1 MKYFFL
7 FLFLI
12 ISSGVFSQETVI
24 NDANAVVRNVTPF
37 SGIKVSGGI
46 DVYLS
51 QGDDYSLA
59 VSASE
64 EKYRDNIKTEVK
76 NEVLVVS
83 YNNDHFGRNYGDKK
97 LRVYVSFKTLESLEG
112 SGASDII
119 INGTLVAN
127 SMLVKLSGASD
138 IKGAVKITNL
148 SLELSGASTVT
159 INGTAQNLK
168 VDGSGASDIKN
179 YDLKVENCVAK
190 LSGASDVRLTI
201 TNSISAHASGASTL
215 YYEGNPDKKDV
226 ATSGASSVSQKNNQ

>member
-7 FLFLI
+7 FLLLI

-24 NDANAVVRNVTPF
+24 NDANAAIRNVTPF

-46 DVYLS
+46 DIYLS
-51 QGDDYSLA
+51 QGGDYSLA

-76 NEVLVVS
+76 NGVLAIS

-97 LRVYVSFKTLESLEG
+97 LRVYISFKTLESLEG
-112 SGASDII
+112 SGASDFI
-119 INGTLVAN
+119 INGTLVSN

-138 IKGAVKITNL
+138 VKGSVKITDL

-159 INGTAQNLK
+159 INGTAQN
-168 VDGSGASDIKN
+168 
-179 YDLKVENCVAK
+179 
-190 LSGASDVRLTI
+190 
-201 TNSISAHASGASTL
+201 
-215 YYEGNPDKKDV
+215 
-226 ATSGASSVSQKNNQ
+226 

>member
-1 MKYFFL
+1 MKYIFIFL
-7 FLFLI
+7 FII
-12 ISSGVFSQETVI
+12 ISSRGFSQETVI
-24 NDANAVVRNVTPF
+24 NDANAAVRNVTPF
-37 SGIKVSGGI
+37 SSIKVSGGI

-51 QGDDYSLA
+51 QGEDYSLA

-76 NEVLVVS
+76 NGVLVIS

-97 LRVYVSFKTLESLEG
+97 LRVYISFKTLESLEG
-112 SGASDII
+112 SGASDFI

-168 VDGSGASDIKN
+168 LDGSGASDIKN
-179 YDLKVENCVAK
+179 YDLRVENCVAK

-226 ATSGASSVSQKNNQ
+226 ATSGASSVSQKK

>member
-1 MKYFFL
+1 M
-7 FLFLI
+7 

-24 NDANAVVRNVTPF
+24 NDANAAVRNVTAF
-37 SGIKVSGGI
+37 SSIKVSGDI

-51 QGDDYSLA
+51 QGEDYSLA

-76 NEVLVVS
+76 NGVLVIS
-83 YNNDHFGRNYGDKK
+83 YKNDHFSRNYGNKN
-97 LRVYVSFKTLESLEG
+97 LRAYISFKALESLEG
-112 SGASDII
+112 SGASGFI
-119 INGTLVAN
+119 INGTLAAN
-127 SMLVKLSGASD
+127 TMLVKLSGASD

-148 SLELSGASTVT
+148 SLDLSGASTAT
-159 INGTAQNLK
+159 INGAAQNLK
-168 VDGSGASDIKN
+168 VEGSGASDVKN

-190 LSGASDVRLTI
+190 LSGASDVRLTV

-226 ATSGASSVSQKNNQ
+226 ATSGASSVSQKK

>member
-1 MKYFFL
+1 MKYIFIFL
-7 FLFLI
+7 FVI
-12 ISSGVFSQETVI
+12 ISSRGFSQETVI

-119 INGTLVAN
+119 INGTLAAN

-138 IKGAVKITNL
+138 IKGSVKITNL

>member
-24 NDANAVVRNVTPF
+24 NDANAAIRNVTPF

-51 QGDDYSLA
+51 QGEDYSLA

-76 NEVLVVS
+76 NGVLAIS

-97 LRVYVSFKTLESLEG
+97 LRVYISFKTLESLEG
-112 SGASDII
+112 SGASDFI
-119 INGTLVAN
+119 INGTLASN

-138 IKGAVKITNL
+138 IKGSVKITNL

-179 YDLKVENCVAK
+179 YDLKVENCVAR

-226 ATSGASSVSQKNNQ
+226 ATSGASSVSKINNQ